1 MSLIE
6 ELLDEIIRVA
16 KLQALYYSYDSSYF
30 INTMIQDALN
40 QAKQSIIN
48 GYPDDMLY
56 AIEKLQQFEE

>member
-16 KLQALYYSYDSSYF
+16 KLQALYYSYDSNYF
-30 INTMIQDALN
+30 LNIMIQNALY

-48 GYPDDMLY
+48 GYGLRE
-56 AIEKLQQFEE
+56 ALESLQQFET

>member
-16 KLQALYYSYDSSYF
+16 KLQALHYSYDSNYF
-30 INTMIQDALN
+30 INIMIQDALS

-48 GYPDDMLY
+48 GYGMLE
-56 AIEKLQQFEE
+56 ALETLQQFEE